1 MGVEQYDC
9 LQRLSVLGKDDR
21 IIAAAG
27 NPALALGEHSS
38 GVVVKQACQG
48 GLVVGVLS
56 IMIAEAQCPGSIVV
70 LHEIGEFGEHFQ
82 TVEAEKEISAYDRQ
96 VGIGL
101 HERLL
106 KQGIEVFSTGKG
118 SSAQVKV
125 GSPQNGEGIPF
136 IGYGEGLLFS
146 YGLVKIERVLWYN
159 KKFGMPVKVLK
170 EFGVGQSVDDQIGG
184 NSCCY
189 ETAKR

>member
-1 MGVEQYDC
+1 M
-9 LQRLSVLGKDDR
+9 
-21 IIAAAG
+21 
-27 NPALALGEHSS
+27 
-38 GVVVKQACQG
+38 
-48 GLVVGVLS
+48 GVLS

-189 ETAKR
+189 EQNCQKDEYCFENPAGCWFHTACSLAWNSLQFHMKKPARMPAITIDA